1 MKILCRCSISCGLLI
16 VSLPCATIADAQTV
30 PVPPDTNWVIHVEA
44 TPLSSAVRPG
54 PSLLKEVPGLTVRD
68 QGAGSPQAD
77 LSVRG
82 SPFNS
87 TGLLLNG
94 LTLRNAQTEHW
105 HADMP
110 APDVWFD
117 TPTVLTGLDRFRTAR
132 HQAMLQRFQVGGR
145 NEDGKMVRL
154 SLHDL

>member
-1 MKILCRCSISCGLLI
+1 MKILYRHCLSCGLLI
-16 VSLPCATIADAQTV
+16 ASLLRADVADAQTT
-30 PVPPDTNWVIHVEA
+30 PVPDTNWVIHVEA
-44 TPLSSAVRPG
+44 TPLSPVVRPG

-105 HADMP
+105 HADVP
-110 APDVWFD
+110 APEVWFIAC
-117 TPTVLTGLDRFRTAR
+117 P
-132 HQAMLQRFQVGGR
+132 
-145 NEDGKMVRL
+145 RL
-154 SLHDL
+154 